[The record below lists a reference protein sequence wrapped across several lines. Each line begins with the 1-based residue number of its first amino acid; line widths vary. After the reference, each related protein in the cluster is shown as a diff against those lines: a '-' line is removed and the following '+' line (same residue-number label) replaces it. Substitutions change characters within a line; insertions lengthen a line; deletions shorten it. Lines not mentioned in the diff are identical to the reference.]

1 MTQLP
6 SVFPNGVDKTTA
18 LLDLLAGWLD
28 YAHKCREI
36 KKKELKRRKITRA
49 QWEVHHNEAN
59 TDLIYELYQAAGQI
73 MMLPDENQDAAT
85 EKFFFEHVLV
95 LFSSTIKV

>member
-1 MTQLP
+1 MSQLP

-28 YAHKCREI
+28 YTHKCREI

-49 QWEVHHNEAN
+49 EWEIHHNEAN

-73 MMLPDENQDAAT
+73 MMLPDEDQDAAT
-85 EKFFFEHVLV
+85 EKFFTEHVLV
-95 LFSSTIKV
+95 LFSSTMRS